1 MTYSG
6 REPPRRAARSLK
18 YMRAPHFTAA
28 LAALAVAIGLAA
40 CGESSEPSVA
50 VKAQGGSVLEGS
62 LPLLTGEEQDLA
74 KFEGDVVL
82 VVNTAS
88 ECGYTSQ
95 FEGLQAL
102 YKARRSD
109 GFTVLGFPADDVAGQ
124 EPRDDAEIK
133 EFCEENFGVD
143 FPMFAKS
150 DVVGESANPL
160 FQRLAEEAGEPTW
173 NFNKYLLDREGRV
186 VEHYEQGTG
195 PQDPALNARIDEL
208 L

>member
-1 MTYSG
+1 
-6 REPPRRAARSLK
+6 
-18 YMRAPHFTAA
+18 MRVRHFATALTA
-28 LAALAVAIGLAA
+28 LAAALTFAA
-40 CGESSEPSVA
+40 CGDQPAEPAGGVEP
-50 VKAQGGSVLEGS
+50 QGASVLEGS
-62 LPLLTGEEQDLA
+62 LPLLTGEEQDLTD
-74 KFEGDVVL
+74 FEGDVVL

-95 FEGLQAL
+95 FEGLQEL
-102 YKARRSD
+102 YEERRPD

-124 EPRDDAEIK
+124 EPRDDAAIK
-133 EFCEENFGVD
+133 EFCEENFGVE

-160 FQRLAEEAGEPTW
+160 FQRLAEVAGEPTW
-173 NFNKYLLDREGRV
+173 NFNKYLLDRNGQV

-195 PQDPALNARIDEL
+195 PDDPELNARIDEL

>member
-1 MTYSG
+1 
-6 REPPRRAARSLK
+6 
-18 YMRAPHFTAA
+18 MRACHPAIA
-28 LAALAVAIGLAA
+28 LPALLAALALAA
-40 CGESSEPSVA
+40 CGDDAAGPSASVES
-50 VKAQGGSVLEGS
+50 QGGSVLEGS

-74 KFEGDVVL
+74 KYEGDVVL

-88 ECGYTSQ
+88 ECGFTPQ
-95 FEGLQAL
+95 FEGLQSL
-102 YKARRSD
+102 YEEHKDD

-133 EFCEENFGVD
+133 EFCEENFGVE

-150 DVVGESANPL
+150 DVTGESANPL
-160 FQRLAEEAGEPTW
+160 FQRLGAAAGEPTW
-173 NFNKYLLDREGRV
+173 NFNKYLLDRKGQV

-195 PQDPALNARIDEL
+195 PEDPELNARIDEL

>member
-1 MTYSG
+1 MRSG
-6 REPPRRAARSLK
+6 
-18 YMRAPHFTAA
+18 HFAAA
-28 LAALAVAIGLAA
+28 LSALAGAIALTA
-40 CGESSEPSVA
+40 CGSGPDAPSA
-50 VKAQGGSVLEGS
+50 AATPQGGSVLEGS
-62 LPLLTGEEQDLA
+62 LPLLTGEPQDLA

-102 YKARRSD
+102 YEEHRSD

-133 EFCEENFGVD
+133 EFCEENFGVE

-150 DVVGESANPL
+150 DVTGESANAL
-160 FQRLAEEAGEPTW
+160 FRRLAEEAGEPTW
-173 NFNKYLLDREGRV
+173 NFNKYLLDRKGRV

-195 PQDPALNARIDEL
+195 PEDPALNDRIEEL

>member
-1 MTYSG
+1 
-6 REPPRRAARSLK
+6 
-18 YMRAPHFTAA
+18 MRARHLATALSA
-28 LAALAVAIGLAA
+28 LAAALTFAA
-40 CGESSEPSVA
+40 CGDQPAEP
-50 VKAQGGSVLEGS
+50 GGGVEPQRASVLEGS

-74 KFEGDVVL
+74 DFEGDVVL

-95 FEGLQAL
+95 FEGLQEL
-102 YKARRSD
+102 YEERRP

-124 EPRDDAEIK
+124 EPRDDAAIK
-133 EFCEENFGVD
+133 EFCEENFGVE

-160 FQRLAEEAGEPTW
+160 FQRLADVAGEPTW
-173 NFNKYLLDREGRV
+173 NFNKYLLDRNGQV

-195 PQDPALNARIDEL
+195 PDDLELNARIDEL

>member
-1 MTYSG
+1 MRG
-6 REPPRRAARSLK
+6 EPTGNFARNLK
-18 YMRAPHFTAA
+18 HMRTRHLATALPALVAA
-28 LAALAVAIGLAA
+28 LVIAA
-40 CGESSEPSVA
+40 CGDDQAEPEAGVEPQS
-50 VKAQGGSVLEGS
+50 GSVLEGS
-62 LPLLTGEEQDLA
+62 LPLLTGEEQDLSD
-74 KFEGDVVL
+74 FEGDVVL

-88 ECGYTSQ
+88 ECGYTPQ

-102 YKARRSD
+102 YDERRSD

-124 EPRDDAEIK
+124 EPRDDAAIK
-133 EFCEENFGVD
+133 EFCEENFGVE

-150 DVVGESANPL
+150 NVVGESANLL
-160 FQRLAEEAGEPTW
+160 FQRLAAVAGEPTW

-195 PQDPALNARIDEL
+195 PDDPELTARIDEL